1 VTYNQ
6 DFKVMLIQRQITQKD
21 LQDRAIYTMV
31 DQ

>member
-1 VTYNQ
+1 
-6 DFKVMLIQRQITQKD
+6 MLIQRQITQKD